1 MTYIKHMKN
10 NQFKIQF
17 FDGRSSTWK
26 ELPTLQ
32 QIAALE
38 EAKAYKK
45 AQQEMCDYMVQ
56 FRILEEVA

>member
-1 MTYIKHMKN
+1 MKYN
-10 NQFKIQF
+10 TFKIQF
-17 FDGRSSTWK
+17 FDGREATWK

-32 QIAALE
+32 QIATLE
-38 EAKAYKK
+38 EAKAFKK